1 MEGSAI
7 RRRPCCLTHTPS
19 RWHPALFFV
28 ASLLGCGGVVSSGPP
43 PPPPISVSVS
53 PTSATVLLGA
63 TQAFAATLTNTTD
76 TAVTWSVNGT
86 PGGYAAAGTID
97 ANGIY
102 TAPANLP
109 SPAAVLIQATS
120 VADPTKNSTAAV

>member
-7 RRRPCCLTHTPS
+7 RRRPCYPTHTPS

-28 ASLLGCGGVVSSGPP
+28 ASLLGCGGVVGSGPP
-43 PPPPISVSVS
+43 PPPPISVGVS
-53 PTSATVLLGA
+53 PASATVLLGGA
-63 TQAFAATLTNTTD
+63 QAFAAAVANTTD

-97 ANGIY
+97 ANGVY
-102 TAPANLP
+102 AAPATLP
-109 SPAAVLIQATS
+109 SPAAILIQATS
-120 VADPTKNSTAAV
+120 VADP